1 MRPITESLQSLD
13 ISAGKS
19 EDFNKL
25 IRSIGSDITTVF
37 NMSNS
42 NDKLIEQNADVVIQE
57 NLFLQK
63 KIHELEDQ
71 LKAIEQT
78 ISARND
84 GQEYSYLNKTFYTAD
99 DIEYNDGTLAHDAS
113 YGIVTL
119 PNTNTQKIPFLRYS
133 KEFLK
138 KNLDIKATVGNVTID
153 MANDP
158 SLLNIVDGDDSSFWY
173 IEVNTSEQKW
183 GLTSDASFAD
193 FTVTINM
200 PMKMLPSLTINSI
213 GVKPHPI
220 YSTALRDIKYISA
233 ANGSENRVLTFPVE
247 LDTAVPI
254 EAVDSAKFMFPAV
267 NTKSVTFYFRQPY
280 YRQNKDS
287 RTFII
292 GIRSI
297 DLESLNVTSEEAS
310 FITAF
315 KIPGDNRYFLRVL
328 EPTVSTLNNESYDD
342 AIIHELFYDRV
353 GTTPFPFGS
362 DIIADIDTVYIKTTL
377 RRTGDKVPAVKG
389 IQLQYL
395 PK

>member
-1 MRPITESLQSLD
+1 LD

>member
-1 MRPITESLQSLD
+1 
-13 ISAGKS
+13 
-19 EDFNKL
+19 
-25 IRSIGSDITTVF
+25 
-37 NMSNS
+37 
-42 NDKLIEQNADVVIQE
+42 VVIQE

-200 PMKMLPSLTINSI
+200 PLKMLPSLTINSI